1 VRPRHREEVALE
13 FIFGLIVLAL
23 DIWAIVNIV
32 GSTAST
38 GAKILWALLI
48 PSPARARAPA
58 RHRRLRA
65 PTAWSPS
72 LVATL
77 MW

>member
-1 VRPRHREEVALE
+1 LE

-38 GAKILWALLI
+38 GAKILWTLLI
-48 PSPARARAPA
+48 IILPVVGFIIWFFAGPRSHAS
-58 RHRRLRA
+58 
-65 PTAWSPS
+65 TI
-72 LVATL
+72 
-77 MW
+77 